1 MNISIDLCIEI
12 DSFDYLIKNLEPI
25 FDGIGY
31 GDYFLTKLEPFILY
45 DRIKDI
51 ILNSLKISLR
61 FILVAIFQVILFSK
75 SKNQILNKCVMKK
88 AI

>member
-1 MNISIDLCIEI
+1 MKRSV
-12 DSFDYLIKNLEPI
+12 
-25 FDGIGY
+25 
-31 GDYFLTKLEPFILY
+31 
-45 DRIKDI
+45 IKDI